1 MHLKSGEI
9 LFAGFEAGCRDSS
22 TNATRRR
29 LGVFGSRV
37 TPNGAG
43 LPLFGGISEVIDR
56 DRPES
61 GNISFSGTLFPC
73 EHTNF
78 TITL

>member
-1 MHLKSGEI
+1 M
-9 LFAGFEAGCRDSS
+9 
-22 TNATRRR
+22 
-29 LGVFGSRV
+29 GVFGSRV

>member
-1 MHLKSGEI
+1 M
-9 LFAGFEAGCRDSS
+9 
-22 TNATRRR
+22 R

-37 TPNGAG
+37 TPKVAG
-43 LPLFGGISEVIDR
+43 LPLFGGISAVIDR

-61 GNISFSGTLFPC
+61 GNISLSGTLFPC

>member
-1 MHLKSGEI
+1 MPLEGGWEFWVRE
-9 LFAGFEAGCRDSS
+9 LLPMGRGCRF
-22 TNATRRR
+22 
-29 LGVFGSRV
+29 LGD
-37 TPNGAG
+37 
-43 LPLFGGISEVIDR
+43 ISEVIDR